1 MILFT
6 DRLISARLPD
16 LVLVSKETNNT
27 FLIDV
32 ACVMDRN
39 VLTKEKEKVEK

>member
-1 MILFT
+1 
-6 DRLISARLPD
+6 
-16 LVLVSKETNNT
+16 VNKENNST

-39 VLTKEKEKVEK
+39 VLTKEKEKVDKYM